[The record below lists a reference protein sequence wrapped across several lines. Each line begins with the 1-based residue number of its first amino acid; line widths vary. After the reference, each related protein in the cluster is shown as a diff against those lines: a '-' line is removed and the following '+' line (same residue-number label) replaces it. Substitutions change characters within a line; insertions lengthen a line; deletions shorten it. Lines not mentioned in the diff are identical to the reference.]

1 MPAEAMTAPIDRLCD
16 GLDAIVTPDAP
27 IGEAHTWFKA
37 GGRCDALV
45 QPRSLAALR
54 DLLRRCGEADAP
66 VRVLG
71 LGANLLVADE
81 GVDGVVLK
89 LDQPAFND
97 FRIGVDGCAEMVEA
111 LGGVDLAKVMH
122 AAGRA
127 GLEGLSPMAGIP
139 ASAGGAIRMNAGGRY
154 GAIGDVVESVTLL
167 DAHGRERTLQRSE
180 LRFDYRHAELPEG
193 IVLSA
198 RFKLTPDDPAR
209 ARERILE
216 IMAYKKRTQ
225 PLKANSAGCMFRNP
239 TLATGE
245 RVSAGMLIDRSGLK
259 GATHGSALVS
269 DEHANFLCV
278 APCGRANDVLALV
291 ETVQARVQAE
301 QGVALNTEVVIWR
314 RGDRAGAIR

>member
-1 MPAEAMTAPIDRLCD
+1 MPAEAMTAPIERICED
-16 GLDAIVTPDAP
+16 LDAIVTLDAP
-27 IGEAHTWFKA
+27 IGEQHTWFKA

-45 QPRSLAALR
+45 QPRSHAALR
-54 DLLRRCGEADAP
+54 DLLRRCGEADLP

-97 FRIGVDGCAEMVEA
+97 FRIGVEGRAELVEA

-139 ASAGGAIRMNAGGRY
+139 ASAGGAIRMNAGGKY
-154 GAIGDVVESVTLL
+154 GAIGDVTESVTIL
-167 DAHGRERTLQRSE
+167 DASGRERTLARAD

-198 RFKLTPDDPAR
+198 RFALTPDDPTR

-239 TLATGE
+239 TMPSGE

-259 GATHGSALVS
+259 GLTNGSALVS

-278 APCGRANDVLALV
+278 APGGRANDVLALV
-291 ETVQARVQAE
+291 DRVVARVRDA
-301 QGVALNTEVVIWR
+301 QGVTLRTEVVVWK